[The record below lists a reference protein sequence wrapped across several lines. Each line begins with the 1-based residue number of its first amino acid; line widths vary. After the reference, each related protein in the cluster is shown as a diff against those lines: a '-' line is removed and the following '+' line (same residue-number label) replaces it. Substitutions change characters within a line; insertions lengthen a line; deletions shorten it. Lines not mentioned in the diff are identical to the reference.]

1 MTFAGPLRQLNAER
15 ALLDDAF
22 AALQVTLCEDRP
34 AGTAPALIDRFENIV
49 TELQA
54 GATELA
60 DHLESLRSSPRFSL
74 DAEQL
79 KEIHELVLRME
90 RCYWHE
96 LAGYAALG
104 ELIRMGHERGRAW
117 QAWSHVVLTA
127 TQACSPPL
135 EATHSAL
142 IDCWSEIAARRPP
155 LATVTSLR
163 KPEAI
168 RPTPDTQ
175 THR

>member
-1 MTFAGPLRQLNAER
+1 
-15 ALLDDAF
+15 
-22 AALQVTLCEDRP
+22 
-34 AGTAPALIDRFENIV
+34 LIDRFENIV
-49 TELQA
+49 TELQGA
-54 GATELA
+54 ATELA
-60 DHLESLRSSPRFSL
+60 DRLQPLQSSPKASV

-117 QAWSHVVLTA
+117 QAWTQVVLTA

-142 IDCWSEIAARRPP
+142 IECWSEFAERRPQP
-155 LATVTSLR
+155 ATVIGLPKLAAVRS
-163 KPEAI
+163 
-168 RPTPDTQ
+168 TQ
-175 THR
+175 DGQTNR